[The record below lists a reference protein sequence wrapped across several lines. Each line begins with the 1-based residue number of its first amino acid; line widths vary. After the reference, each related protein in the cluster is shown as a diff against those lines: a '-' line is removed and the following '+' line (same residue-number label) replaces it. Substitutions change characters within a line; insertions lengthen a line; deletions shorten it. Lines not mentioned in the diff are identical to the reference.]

1 MFKKIVLS
9 ILIMIPFITFA
20 NDIDK
25 VKRAVDKLKNRDV
38 EFKYDYSV
46 ETIED
51 NERILLEAVFDP
63 LKTPSHN
70 LLKVDG
76 KTPTKKDIEEFYKE
90 LEEEDSSDEE
100 FADLL
105 DGDYRYI
112 TTDGDLSCY
121 SYTAAM
127 EILPE
132 KKSEFN
138 CKIWI
143 NDKTE
148 DVVRIELRNQKKIK
162 IQLGVSLNRF
172 VMEMDFKKFNNEV
185 SVLDKMEM
193 IIEGKAVVIDFNMKT
208 INKMYNYELIN

>member
-1 MFKKIVLS
+1 
-9 ILIMIPFITFA
+9 
-20 NDIDK
+20 
-25 VKRAVDKLKNRDV
+25 
-38 EFKYDYSV
+38 
-46 ETIED
+46 
-51 NERILLEAVFDP
+51 
-63 LKTPSHN
+63 
-70 LLKVDG
+70 
-76 KTPTKKDIEEFYKE
+76 
-90 LEEEDSSDEE
+90 
-100 FADLL
+100 
-105 DGDYRYI
+105 
-112 TTDGDLSCY
+112 
-121 SYTAAM
+121 M